1 MSAVTVA
8 RGSVTSWSGSIVYW
22 ACVSCSRKVAGPEH
36 APSIETF
43 CNRCNHGVRVV
54 ARYQLS
60 VDVADDLQSVWFSI
74 FGDALQPLFD
84 APADEVIRQ
93 VERTPR
99 GKQLL
104 IQAVD
109 SILLGSAVVLEVLP
123 QRGELRPSR
132 GCRVKKISLICSCG
146 DSIMSELLHLS
157 EKAVQANQANIE
169 SRGATSSSRC
179 SFLNRKR
186 VFASPDSFCNMS
198 ETVVEECL
206 EVNQILKDPAAWG
219 IVFSP
224 EKLPT
229 TIKRKLDFTRSSQDL
244 T

>member
-1 MSAVTVA
+1 MNAVKFV

-22 ACVSCSRKVAGPEH
+22 ACVVCSRKVAGPEH
-36 APSIETF
+36 APSKETF
-43 CNRCNHGVRVV
+43 CSRCNGGVPVI

-60 VDVADDLQSVWFSI
+60 VDVADDLQSIWFSI

-84 APADEVIRQ
+84 YPADEVIRQ

-109 SILLGSAVVLEVLP
+109 SILLGAAVVLEVQP
-123 QRGELRPSR
+123 HRGEIRPSR
-132 GCRVKKISLICSCG
+132 SCRVKKISLICSCG

-157 EKAVQANQANIE
+157 EKTTQAKEANME
-169 SRGATSSSRC
+169 SRGATFSSRC
-179 SFLNRKR
+179 NFLNRKR

-198 ETVVEECL
+198 ETDVEECL
-206 EVNQILKDPAAWG
+206 EVNQILRDPAVWG

-229 TIKRKLDFTRSSQDL
+229 RIKRKLDFTPSSQDP